1 METEIVVKKKGQ
13 TTIPVR
19 IRKKFKIEEGT
30 RLTVVETDE
39 GILLKPKKSFWD
51 MSGSGSEFATVEEM
65 NKLLDKLR
73 HEDE

>member
-19 IRKKFKIEEGT
+19 IRRKFKIEEGT
-30 RLTVVETDE
+30 RLQVLETDE

-51 MSGSGSEFATVEEM
+51 TMGSGSEVATVEEM
-65 NKLLDKLR
+65 DKLLDKLR
-73 HEDE
+73 HENE